1 MKVKGKKYMVMVSLT
16 LEDGGDIACAKDV
29 EEMVIRAVDKAGYVV
44 DVAAK
49 VTIDVEI
56 DIEV

>member
-29 EEMVIRAVDKAGYVV
+29 EEMVMYAIDKTGYAVSVETMG
-44 DVAAK
+44 
-49 VTIDVEI
+49 TIDVEI